1 MAAVSVVF
9 RSELCVLMHADDEIA
24 QFHLIEREMLLIA
37 SWHDNCSVLNS
48 DDQDHGETDR
58 MRCSPQLSS

>member
-1 MAAVSVVF
+1 MASISVVSQ
-9 RSELCVLMHADDEIA
+9 RELSLLMHANDEIA
-24 QFHLIEREMLLIA
+24 KFHLIEREMLLVA